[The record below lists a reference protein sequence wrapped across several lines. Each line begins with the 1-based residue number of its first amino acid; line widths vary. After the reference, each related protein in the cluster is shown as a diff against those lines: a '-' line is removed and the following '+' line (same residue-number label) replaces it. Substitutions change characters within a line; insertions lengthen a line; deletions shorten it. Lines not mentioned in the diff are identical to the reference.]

1 VKILIAD
8 DEAISRK
15 ILESRLGKWG
25 YDVVVATDGTEAWNA
40 LQGPDAPSLAILD
53 WEMPGMD
60 GVEVCRRLRQVDL
73 NPQGRGPELQAHYVY
88 VILLTSKTRGEDMVA
103 GMEAG
108 ADDYVAKPFDA
119 NELKVRLRAG
129 RRILDLVAELVR
141 ARELLADK
149 ATRDSL
155 TSLWN
160 RGAILEA
167 LEREMA
173 RSDRENAPLG
183 ILMADID
190 LFKRVN
196 DTFGHLAGDAV
207 LRETARRML
216 AARRPYDAVGRYGG
230 EEFLILAPG
239 CGMEAA
245 RGVGERMRAAI
256 AAEPMNTA
264 DGLIPVTMSL
274 GAACRP
280 PRSGVTAEAL
290 LRTADEALYRAKANG
305 RNRVEAGG

>member
-1 VKILIAD
+1 
-8 DEAISRK
+8 
-15 ILESRLGKWG
+15 
-25 YDVVVATDGTEAWNA
+25 
-40 LQGPDAPSLAILD
+40 
-53 WEMPGMD
+53 
-60 GVEVCRRLRQVDL
+60 VDL
-73 NPQGRGPELQAHYVY
+73 NPQGRRPEDSAHYVY
-88 VILLTSKTRGEDMVA
+88 VILLTSKSRGEDVVA

-167 LEREMA
+167 LDREMA

-190 LFKRVN
+190 LFKHVN

-245 RGVGERMRAAI
+245 RSVGERMRAAI

-274 GAACRP
+274 GAACHL
-280 PRSGVTAEAL
+280 PRGGGTAEAL

-305 RNRVEAGG
+305 RNRMEAGG